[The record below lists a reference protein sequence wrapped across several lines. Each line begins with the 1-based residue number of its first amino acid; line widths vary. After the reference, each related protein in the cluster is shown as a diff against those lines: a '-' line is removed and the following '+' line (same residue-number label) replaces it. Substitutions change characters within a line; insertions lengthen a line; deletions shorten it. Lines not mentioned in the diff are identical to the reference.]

1 MPSPT
6 SPSEPPAGAVVRAL
20 LDKYG
25 LRAKKSWGQ
34 NFLVDDRAYRA
45 IVAAAKVGPGDVA
58 VEIGAGLGTLTAR
71 LLGTGARVIAVER
84 DPDMAE
90 VLRGELGGEPR
101 FELREENAL
110 RLDLAALQRE
120 VGAPLVVVGNLPYHI
135 ASPLLFRFL
144 AARAALR
151 RLVLMF
157 QREVAERLLAKPGAE
172 AYSSMAA
179 QVQMVADVRRVC
191 RVGGGGFL
199 PPPRVDSTV
208 VLVEPLPATR
218 VPVRDLRRYAQV
230 VRAAFGQRRKTLR
243 NALGAVFGPAA
254 AAAALAAAG
263 VDPRRRGETLSIPE
277 FARVADALPEGALP
291 APEAET
297 GDETG
302 DETDNETGDETEEG
316 RRDA

>member
-6 SPSEPPAGAVVRAL
+6 SPSEAAAPPAATVRAL

-34 NFLVDDRAYRA
+34 NFLIDERAYRA
-45 IVAAAKVGPGDVA
+45 IVAIAKIGPGDVA

-71 LLGTGARVIAVER
+71 LLQTGARVIAVER
-84 DPDMAE
+84 DRDMAE
-90 VLRGELGGEPR
+90 VLRGELGAEPR

-110 RLDLAALQRE
+110 RLDLEALGRE
-120 VGAPLVVVGNLPYHI
+120 AGAPLVVVGNLPYNI

-144 AARAALR
+144 GARAALR

-157 QREVAERLLAKPGAE
+157 QREVAERLLAQPGAD
-172 AYSSMAA
+172 AYSAMAA
-179 QVQMVADVRRVC
+179 QVQMLADVRRVC
-191 RVGGGGFL
+191 HVGSRGFL

-208 VLVEPLPATR
+208 VLVEPLPAPR

-230 VRAAFGQRRKTLR
+230 VRAAFGQRRKTVR

-254 AAAALAAAG
+254 EAALRAAG
-263 VDPRRRGETLSIPE
+263 VEPQRRGETLSLVE
-277 FARVADALPEGALP
+277 FARIADGLPADAP
-291 APEAET
+291 APADEGEEAPL
-297 GDETG
+297 
-302 DETDNETGDETEEG
+302 
-316 RRDA
+316 DA